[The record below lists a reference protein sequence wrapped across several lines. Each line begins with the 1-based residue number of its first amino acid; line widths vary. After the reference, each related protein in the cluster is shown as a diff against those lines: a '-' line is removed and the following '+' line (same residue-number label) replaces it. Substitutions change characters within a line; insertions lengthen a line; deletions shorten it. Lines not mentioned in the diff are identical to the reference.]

1 MVCEWWGAGEMRERK
16 KKVKIR
22 ENEKEK
28 EKERDSKWKIG
39 KELNENSN
47 LIFVIDK
54 SDGDVMCCWKE
65 KKWFWQVVIIK

>member
-22 ENEKEK
+22 ENEKE
-28 EKERDSKWKIG
+28 RDSKWKIG
-39 KELNENSN
+39 KELNKNSN

-65 KKWFWQVVIIK
+65 KKDFNKL

>member
-1 MVCEWWGAGEMRERK
+1 MVCEWWSAGEMRERK
-16 KKVKIR
+16 EKVKIR
-22 ENEKEK
+22 EN

-39 KELNENSN
+39 KELNKNSN

-65 KKWFWQVVIIK
+65 KNDFNKL